1 MLLLSCCI
9 PATRRVGLDAVR
21 LTATGVDEPGAFCAD
36 FSLTPEQVT
45 AFFARA
51 TRVGPMEAHD
61 LLYLPCFVRGRG
73 SLNGQEVTWE
83 VRAGGT
89 GRIEGEL
96 YGCRTCDDLFSGPR
110 D

>member
-1 MLLLSCCI
+1 MLLLSGCI
-9 PATRRVGLDAVR
+9 PAAHRGGLAAVR
-21 LTATGVDEPGAFCAD
+21 LTATGVDEPGAFCTD
-36 FSLTPEQVT
+36 FSLTPAQVT

-51 TRVGPMEAHD
+51 TRVESMEAHD
-61 LLYLPCFVRGRG
+61 WLYLPCFVRGRG

-89 GRIEGEL
+89 GRIEGQL
-96 YGCRTCDDLFSGPR
+96 YGCRTCDDLFGGAG